1 MGDEKKTPPTSLDS
15 AKPQYNLATNNRTR
29 TDENEKV
36 ILAFKSSKEL
46 LKELSESKKVGKPP
60 KKKED

>member
-15 AKPQYNLATNNRTR
+15 AKPKYNLATNNKARTNASKKPIF
-29 TDENEKV
+29 E
-36 ILAFKSSKEL
+36 SKE
-46 LKELSESKKVGKPP
+46 VGKPP